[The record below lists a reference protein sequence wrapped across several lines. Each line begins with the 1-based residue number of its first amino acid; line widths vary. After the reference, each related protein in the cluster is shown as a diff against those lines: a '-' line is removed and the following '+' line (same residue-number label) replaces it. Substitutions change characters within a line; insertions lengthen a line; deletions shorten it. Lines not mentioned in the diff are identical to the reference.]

1 MCRYNKIK
9 CYFIVHFRFDSDHPG
24 MVFAR
29 VSPEYPEVSFQLF
42 KSKDLTL
49 PMEVPQP
56 IKSPGMDAAR
66 KWYLYHKIRPFVA
79 DPWKDVM
86 CPLPDVPQT
95 SSATDAPEEEAAMD
109 ESTTVKKETPGQGQG
124 TSSMDR
130 EQTVGM
136 VLVTMENP
144 ELGSS
149 TSPNCASGPSVP
161 GASKSR
167 GRGRRGHVSSS
178 VNVENSGER
187 QAEGRGRGVEENC
200 MRVTRCGRNVKPV
213 VRLE

>member
-86 CPLPDVPQT
+86 CPLPMFRKLLQLQIRMKKRPPWMNRPQLQRR
-95 SSATDAPEEEAAMD
+95 SLA
-109 ESTTVKKETPGQGQG
+109 K
-124 TSSMDR
+124 DR
-130 EQTVGM
+130 AHRPWT
-136 VLVTMENP
+136 EN
-144 ELGSS
+144 
-149 TSPNCASGPSVP
+149 
-161 GASKSR
+161 
-167 GRGRRGHVSSS
+167 
-178 VNVENSGER
+178 
-187 QAEGRGRGVEENC
+187 
-200 MRVTRCGRNVKPV
+200 
-213 VRLE
+213 RL